1 MKDKKR
7 SLRKKT
13 RSKIHSKKNHTQNIG
28 IIKKEHEKVSTLQ
41 KELQSIEKKIKSYSD
56 DHIALTPKEL
66 EIKLSLIDKKK
77 KNKSDNRH

>member
-1 MKDKKR
+1 MKDKRR

-13 RSKIHSKKNHTQNIG
+13 RSKIQSKQNHTQKIG
-28 IIKKEHEKVSTLQ
+28 TIKKDHEKISTLQ
-41 KELQSIEKKIKSYSD
+41 KELQSIGKKIQSFSD
-56 DHIALTPKEL
+56 DHTTLTSKEL